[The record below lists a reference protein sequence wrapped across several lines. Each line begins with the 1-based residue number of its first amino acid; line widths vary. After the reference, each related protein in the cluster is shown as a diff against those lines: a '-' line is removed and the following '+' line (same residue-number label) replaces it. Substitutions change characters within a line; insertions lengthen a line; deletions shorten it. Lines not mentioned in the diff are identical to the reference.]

1 MPKLPR
7 IIDRRTAA
15 RTRLF
20 HVEQLDLEFSNGNV
34 EHYER
39 LVGAEGGAVL
49 VVPML
54 DDETVLLIREYAAGV
69 HRYELGLPKGKVEGR
84 EPLLEA
90 AHREIQEEVG
100 YGARRLRH
108 LTTLS
113 VAPGYL
119 AYSTHIVLAQELY
132 PSRLEGDEPE
142 EIEVVPWKLEN
153 LPELL
158 GEEDFTEARSLAAP
172 YLVRDTLERDRVDAD
187 R

>member
-15 RTRLF
+15 RTKLF
-20 HVEQLDLEFSNGNV
+20 HVEQLDLEFSNGTI

-39 LVGAEGGAVL
+39 LVGAKGGAVL
-49 VVPML
+49 VIPML
-54 DDETVLLIREYAAGV
+54 DEETVLLIREYAAGV
-69 HRYELGLPKGKVEGR
+69 HRYELGLPKGKIEGA
-84 EPLLEA
+84 EPMLEA

-132 PSRLEGDEPE
+132 PSRLDGDEPE
-142 EIEVVPWKLEN
+142 EIEVVPWKLSN
-153 LPELL
+153 LHELL
-158 GEEDFTEARSLAAP
+158 EEDGFSEARSLAAL
-172 YLVRDTLERDRVDAD
+172 YLARETLERDRVAAD